1 MIANGVDNTVREI
14 LETALGVALKPPDD
28 PSRHQTERWDSLMHL
43 EIVFMLE
50 EQFGV
55 RFSAEE
61 IVALDSLS
69 GIVSVLRD
77 KNVM

>member
-14 LETALGVALKPPDD
+14 LETALGVSLKPPDD
-28 PSRHQTERWDSLMHL
+28 PSRQQTERWDSLMHL

-61 IVALDSLS
+61 IIALDSQS
-69 GIVSVLRD
+69 GIVSVLRG
-77 KNVM
+77 KNVV

>member
-1 MIANGVDNTVREI
+1 VREI
-14 LETALGVALKPPDD
+14 LETALGVSLKPPDD
-28 PSRHQTERWDSLMHL
+28 PSRQQTERWDSLMHL

-61 IVALDSLS
+61 IIALDSQS
-69 GIVSVLRD
+69 GIVSVLRG
-77 KNVM
+77 KNVV